1 MDAQLLPGASPISVG
16 LPATV
21 SEYTQVWPQPQPAP
35 IRGRPPIKRIAVLTS
50 GGDVPGMNAAIRS
63 VVRTGVERDW
73 LVFGVKHGYAGLIGD
88 DMTILGRRDVGGII
102 GQGGTM
108 LGSARSAEFRTEEG
122 RRQALDV
129 LAGRGIDALVVI
141 GGNGSQCG
149 ANALAEMGFPVVG
162 VAVHHRQRSRRL
174 GNHHWRRHRH
184 EHRAGSNRPAQDD
197 RLFTPPRDS

>member
-1 MDAQLLPGASPISVG
+1 MDAQLPATAPISVG
-16 LPATV
+16 LPASV

-50 GGDVPGMNAAIRS
+50 GGDAPGMNAAIRS

-73 LVFGVKHGYAGLIGD
+73 LVFGVKHGYAGLIAD
-88 DMTILGRRDVGGII
+88 DMALLGRRDVGGII

-108 LGSARSAEFRTEEG
+108 LGSARSAEFRAEAG

-149 ANALAEMGFPVVG
+149 ANALAELGFPVVG
-162 VAVHHRQRSRRL
+162 VAVHHRQRSGWL
-174 GNHHWRRHRH
+174 GNHYRRRYRH
-184 EHRAGSNRPAQDD
+184 EYRAGSDRPAQDH
-197 RLFTPPRDS
+197 RLLAPPRHF